1 MIQKILIGTNGLP
14 PHVGGLE
21 NLTDDLALYLHKM
34 GHDVTVVV
42 SSDYGFPQQNRNY
55 KTVTLDSLLLRRLP
69 VPKASRRNFTYLSE
83 LRESKYDQII
93 LQSHL
98 FISNWI
104 LGLIFRKKSKLTWI
118 NYGGSPVKHSSKL
131 VSKLIEIYE
140 YLGFKILEYCCD
152 RRLAQSVKSAQRL
165 PQVSAKTYIINN
177 CVPETLLDLPLRRGR
192 IELVSKIIFVGRFV
206 EDKRLLELLEQVNR
220 AIKKL
225 DEIDSSIQNRIF
237 LSIIGNGPLK
247 KAVLEFLKSQLKID
261 CVVKELP
268 DRNSV
273 ISEMLS
279 HDLLIQFPLSEGQP
293 GVTLEALTVGLP
305 ILTTPIDEC
314 LQSLDG
320 VFVCDSSSYAS
331 KLVSI
336 MTSRKPFEVNVEI
349 NRQHLRA
356 HHSVSETTRR
366 ILEIE

>member
-1 MIQKILIGTNGLP
+1 MTLKILIGTNGLP
-14 PHVGGLE
+14 PQIGGLE
-21 NLTDDLALYLHKM
+21 NLTDDLALYLHKL

-55 KTVTLDSLLLRRLP
+55 KTITLDSLLLRRLP
-69 VPKASRRNFTYLSE
+69 VPKVSRKNFIFFFE
-83 LRESKYDQII
+83 LRKSRYDQII

-104 LGLIFRKKSKLTWI
+104 LGLTFRNKSKLTWI
-118 NYGGSPVKHSSKL
+118 NYGGSSVKHSSKVL
-131 VSKLIEIYE
+131 SKLIEIYE
-140 YLGFKILEYCCD
+140 YFGFKILEYCCE
-152 RRLAQSVKSAQRL
+152 RKLAQSVKSAQRL
-165 PQVSAKTYIINN
+165 AKLNTKVDIINN
-177 CVPETLLDLPLRRGR
+177 CVPETLLNLPLRRGK

-206 EDKRLLELLEQVNR
+206 EDKRLLELLEQVSI

-225 DEIDSSIQNRIF
+225 EEIDSSIQNRIS

-247 KAVLEFLKSQLKID
+247 SAVLEFLNTQLKIN
-261 CVVKELP
+261 CVVKELA

-273 ISEMLS
+273 VSEMLS

-293 GVTLEALTVGLP
+293 GVTLEALTVGIP
-305 ILTTPIDEC
+305 ILTTPIDTC

-320 VFVCDSSSYAS
+320 VFVSDSNSYAS

-336 MTSRKPFEVNVEI
+336 MTSRKPFEVNVEK
-349 NRQHLRA
+349 NRQHLRV

-366 ILEIE
+366 ILEK